1 MPTIDNIP
9 EQLLSLQH
17 YEDDVSILIGENGSG
32 KSTLL
37 NNLAKY
43 FLKNRKNVVALANS
57 IHDKFDVNHRNF
69 NTLRGRSGRRQTRS
83 TIKNALENIAESDI
97 QRLKYASRALGYV
110 QFDPM
115 IGFKI
120 DKLNSNYNQI
130 ISDST
135 LTDQE
140 KEEINYLLLKSAREG
155 QNNEIIWLEVEGS
168 NLSEIEKSSLTE
180 LFKWEAQLKILR
192 VIGKIEVFLRRN
204 RQTISM
210 LAASSGELA
219 LITSIV
225 YLSTVITERTVILID
240 EPENSLH
247 PRWQKEYAKILLDIF
262 YLYQPKIIIAT
273 HSPLVVNG
281 AELFI
286 KDPKIYKADSFTF
299 KIQNK
304 EPLNVEETLYRFFD
318 LTTPQN
324 RFLSDLIVR
333 YVNLLANE
341 KITLESFQN
350 EIEKIM
356 TMSYDPKQRELL
368 DSIKLLGVDVARQN
382 Q

>member
-1 MPTIDNIP
+1 
-9 EQLLSLQH
+9 L
-17 YEDDVSILIGENGSG
+17 
-32 KSTLL
+32 
-37 NNLAKY
+37 
-43 FLKNRKNVVALANS
+43 ALA
-57 IHDKFDVNHRNF
+57 
-69 NTLRGRSGRRQTRS
+69 
-83 TIKNALENIAESDI
+83 IAAPPTATPKQWQE
-97 QRLKYASRALGYV
+97 
-110 QFDPM
+110 P
-115 IGFKI
+115 
-120 DKLNSNYNQI
+120 NPP
-130 ISDST
+130 T
-135 LTDQE
+135 QE

-225 YLSTVITERTVILID
+225 YLSTVITDRTVILID